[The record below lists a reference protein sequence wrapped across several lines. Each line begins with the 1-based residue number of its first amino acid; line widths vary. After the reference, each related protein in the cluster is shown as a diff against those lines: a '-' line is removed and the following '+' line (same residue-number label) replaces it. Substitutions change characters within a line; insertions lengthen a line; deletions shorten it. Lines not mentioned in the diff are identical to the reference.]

1 MENKKEFSKSV
12 LALVAIV
19 LAAVLLLTGL
29 NFITAPL
36 IAENGSAAAFAPLY
50 AVMPDAAGFDQLYD
64 AADPGSSALANVP
77 ASVQSIYGETG
88 GMGYVLRLSTSEG
101 YTKQPIEFTLAID
114 AEGKISGVELTAYPE
129 TKDMGKETYPQTYLG
144 QDSTLANVSLVAGVT
159 YSSSAFKNAV
169 ADSFAALIDN
179 GLIGAGVKGDEQIL
193 VEMLAEVY
201 PGIVSPTGTPQYE
214 EQEIADGQY
223 TYIVKSLKALN
234 DSGFALIMKSGEST
248 YTAVCNAFG
257 SVKLVDVDGNEVSD
271 DAMAAE
277 AKAYAE
283 ANIVSHSD
291 GDLNKV
297 KLLVPDASDVT
308 PISLEGVYNSVT
320 CAYKA
325 EGVGYVFVSRSYGY
339 SNEPMVIYYV
349 IDDNGAIVTMTADEL
364 ILFKEYFTSYQ
375 LDESSYKAG
384 FTGLTGDSFTGDEAL
399 ISGAT
404 VSSDAVRVAT
414 EDAFAAFAA
423 VNENGGEIG

>member
-19 LAAVLLLTGL
+19 LVAVLLLTGL

-50 AVMPDAAGFDQLYD
+50 DVMPDAAGFDQLYD
-64 AADPGSSALANVP
+64 AADPDSSALANIP

-159 YSSSAFKNAV
+159 YSSTAFKNAV
-169 ADSFAALIDN
+169 ADGFAALIDN

-193 VEMLAEVY
+193 TEMLADVF
-201 PGIVSPTGTPQYE
+201 PGIVNPTGTPQYE
-214 EQEIADGQY
+214 EQEIVCS
-223 TYIVKSLKALN
+223 YITKSLKALN
-234 DSGFALIMKSGEST
+234 DSGFALIMKNGDAT
-248 YTAVCNAFG
+248 YMAVCNAFG
-257 SVKLVDVDGNEVSD
+257 SVKIVDVDGNEVSD

-308 PISLEGVYNSVT
+308 AISLDGVYNSVT

-404 VSSDAVRVAT
+404 VSSDAIRVAT
-414 EDAFAAFAA
+414 EDAFTAFAA

>member
-12 LALVAIV
+12 LALIAIV
-19 LAAVLLLTGL
+19 LVAVLLLTGL

-64 AADPGSSALANVP
+64 AADPGSSALANIP

-159 YSSSAFKNAV
+159 YSSTAFKNAV
-169 ADSFAALIDN
+169 ADGFAALIDN

-201 PGIVSPTGTPQYE
+201 PGIVNPTGTPQYE
-214 EQEIADGQY
+214 EQEIVCS
-223 TYIVKSLKALN
+223 YITKSLKALN
-234 DSGFALIMKSGEST
+234 DSGFALIMKNGDAT
-248 YTAVCNAFG
+248 YMAVCNAFG
-257 SVKLVDVDGNEVSD
+257 SVKLVDIDGNEVSD

-297 KLLVPDASDVT
+297 KLLVPDASDIT
-308 PISLEGVYNSVT
+308 AISLDGVYNSVT

-325 EGVGYVFVSRSYGY
+325 EDVGYVFVSRSYGY

-404 VSSDAVRVAT
+404 VSSDAIRVAT
-414 EDAFAAFAA
+414 EDAFTAFAA

>member
-19 LAAVLLLTGL
+19 LVAVLLLTGL

-64 AADPGSSALANVP
+64 AADPGSSALANIP

-223 TYIVKSLKALN
+223 SYITKSLKALN
-234 DSGFALIMKSGEST
+234 DSGFALIMKNGDAT
-248 YTAVCNAFG
+248 YMAVCNAFG
-257 SVKLVDVDGNEVSD
+257 SVKIVDVDGNEVSD

-375 LDESSYKAG
+375 LDENSYKAG
-384 FTGLTGDSFTGDEAL
+384 FAGLTGDSFTGDEAL

>member
-19 LAAVLLLTGL
+19 LVAVLLLTGL

-64 AADPGSSALANVP
+64 AADPDSSALANVP

-159 YSSSAFKNAV
+159 YSSTAFKNAV
-169 ADSFAALIDN
+169 ADGFAALIDN

-193 VEMLAEVY
+193 TEMLADVF
-201 PGIVSPTGTPQYE
+201 PGIVNPTGTPQYE
-214 EQEIADGQY
+214 EQGIVCS
-223 TYIVKSLKALN
+223 YITKSLKALN
-234 DSGFALIMKSGEST
+234 DSGFALIMKNGDAT
-248 YTAVCNAFG
+248 YMAVCNAFG
-257 SVKLVDVDGNEVSD
+257 SVKIVDVDGNEVSD

-308 PISLEGVYNSVT
+308 AISLDGVYNSVT

-404 VSSDAVRVAT
+404 VSSDAIRVAT
-414 EDAFAAFAA
+414 EDAFTAFAA

>member
-19 LAAVLLLTGL
+19 LVAVLLLTGL

-64 AADPGSSALANVP
+64 AADPDSSALANVP

-159 YSSSAFKNAV
+159 YSSTAFKNAV
-169 ADSFAALIDN
+169 ADGFAALIDN

-193 VEMLAEVY
+193 TEMLADVF
-201 PGIVSPTGTPQYE
+201 PGIVNPTGTPQYE
-214 EQEIADGQY
+214 EQEIVCS
-223 TYIVKSLKALN
+223 YITKSLKALN
-234 DSGFALIMKSGEST
+234 DSGFALIMKNGDAT
-248 YTAVCNAFG
+248 YMAVCNAFG
-257 SVKLVDVDGNEVSD
+257 SVKIVDVDGNEVSD

-308 PISLEGVYNSVT
+308 AISLDGVYNSVT

-375 LDESSYKAG
+375 LDESSYKVG

-404 VSSDAVRVAT
+404 VSSDAIRVAT

>member
-19 LAAVLLLTGL
+19 LVAVLLLTGL

-64 AADPGSSALANVP
+64 AADPGSSALANIP

-214 EQEIADGQY
+214 EQEIAEGQY
-223 TYIVKSLKALN
+223 SYITKSLKALN
-234 DSGFALIMKSGEST
+234 DSGFALIMKNGDAT
-248 YTAVCNAFG
+248 YMAVCNAFG
-257 SVKLVDVDGNEVSD
+257 SVKIVDVDGNEVSD

-308 PISLEGVYNSVT
+308 PISLDGVYNSVT

-404 VSSDAVRVAT
+404 VSSDAIRVAT
-414 EDAFAAFAA
+414 EDAFTAFAA

>member
-19 LAAVLLLTGL
+19 LVAVLLLTGL

-64 AADPGSSALANVP
+64 AADPGSSALANIP

-101 YTKQPIEFTLAID
+101 YTKQPIEFTLEID

-223 TYIVKSLKALN
+223 SYIVKSLKALN
-234 DSGFALIMKSGEST
+234 DSGFALIMKNGDAT
-248 YTAVCNAFG
+248 YMAVCNAFG
-257 SVKLVDVDGNEVSD
+257 SVKIVDVDGNEVSD

-384 FTGLTGDSFTGDEAL
+384 FAGLTGDSFTGDEAL

>member
-19 LAAVLLLTGL
+19 LVAVLLLTGL

-50 AVMPDAAGFDQLYD
+50 DVMPDAAGFDQLYD
-64 AADPGSSALANVP
+64 AADPDSSALANVP

-214 EQEIADGQY
+214 EQEIAEGQNS
-223 TYIVKSLKALN
+223 YITKSLKALN
-234 DSGFALIMKSGEST
+234 DSGFALIMKNGDAT
-248 YTAVCNAFG
+248 YMAVCNAFG
-257 SVKLVDVDGNEVSD
+257 SVKIVDVDGNEVSD

-308 PISLEGVYNSVT
+308 PISLVGVYNSVT

-384 FTGLTGDSFTGDEAL
+384 FAGLTGDSFTGDEAL

>member
-64 AADPGSSALANVP
+64 AADPDSSALANVP

-159 YSSSAFKNAV
+159 YSSTAFKNAV
-169 ADSFAALIDN
+169 ADGFAALIDN

-201 PGIVSPTGTPQYE
+201 PGIVNPTGTPQYE
-214 EQEIADGQY
+214 EQEIVCS
-223 TYIVKSLKALN
+223 YITKSLKALN
-234 DSGFALIMKSGEST
+234 DSGFALIMKNGDAT
-248 YTAVCNAFG
+248 YMAVCNAFG
-257 SVKLVDVDGNEVSD
+257 SVKIVDVDGNEVSD

-308 PISLEGVYNSVT
+308 PISLDGVYNSVT

-404 VSSDAVRVAT
+404 VSSDAIRVAT

>member
-19 LAAVLLLTGL
+19 LVAVLLLTGL

-64 AADPGSSALANVP
+64 AADPGSSSLANIP

-159 YSSSAFKNAV
+159 YSSTAFKNAV
-169 ADSFAALIDN
+169 ADGFAALIDN

-214 EQEIADGQY
+214 EQEIVCS
-223 TYIVKSLKALN
+223 YITKSLKALN
-234 DSGFALIMKSGEST
+234 DSGFALIMKNGDAT
-248 YTAVCNAFG
+248 YMAVCNAFG
-257 SVKLVDVDGNEVSD
+257 SVKIVDVDGNEVSD

-384 FTGLTGDSFTGDEAL
+384 FAGLTGDSFTGDEAL

>member
-19 LAAVLLLTGL
+19 LVAVLLLTGL

-64 AADPGSSALANVP
+64 AADPGSSALANIP

-169 ADSFAALIDN
+169 ADSFAALIGN

-201 PGIVSPTGTPQYE
+201 PGIASPTGTPQYE
-214 EQEIADGQY
+214 EQEIAEGQY
-223 TYIVKSLKALN
+223 SYITKSLKALN
-234 DSGFALIMKSGEST
+234 DSGFALIMKNGDAT
-248 YTAVCNAFG
+248 YMAVCNAFG
-257 SVKLVDVDGNEVSD
+257 SVKIVDVDGNEVSD

-384 FTGLTGDSFTGDEAL
+384 FAGLTGDSFTGDEAL

>member
-19 LAAVLLLTGL
+19 LVAVLLLTGL

-36 IAENGSAAAFAPLY
+36 IAENGSAATFAPLY

-64 AADPGSSALANVP
+64 AADPGSSALANIP

-223 TYIVKSLKALN
+223 SYIVKSLKALN
-234 DSGFALIMKSGEST
+234 DSGFALIMKNGDAT
-248 YTAVCNAFG
+248 YMAVCNAFG
-257 SVKLVDVDGNEVSD
+257 SVKIVDVDGNEVSD

-384 FTGLTGDSFTGDEAL
+384 FAGLTGDSFTGDEAL

>member
-50 AVMPDAAGFDQLYD
+50 DVMPDAAGFDQLYD
-64 AADPGSSALANVP
+64 AADPDSSALANIPV
-77 ASVQSIYGETG
+77 SVQSIYGETG

-159 YSSSAFKNAV
+159 YSSTAFKNAV
-169 ADSFAALIDN
+169 ADGFAALIDN

-201 PGIVSPTGTPQYE
+201 PGIVNPTGTPQYE
-214 EQEIADGQY
+214 EQEIVCS
-223 TYIVKSLKALN
+223 YITKSLKALN
-234 DSGFALIMKSGEST
+234 DSGFALIMKNGDAT
-248 YTAVCNAFG
+248 YMAVCNAFG
-257 SVKLVDVDGNEVSD
+257 SVKIVDVDGNEVSD

-308 PISLEGVYNSVT
+308 PISLDGVYNSVT

-404 VSSDAVRVAT
+404 VSSDAIRVAT
-414 EDAFAAFAA
+414 EDAFTAFAA

>member
-19 LAAVLLLTGL
+19 LVAVLLLTGL

-64 AADPGSSALANVP
+64 AADPGSSALANIP

-214 EQEIADGQY
+214 EPEIADGQY
-223 TYIVKSLKALN
+223 SYIVKSLKALN
-234 DSGFALIMKSGEST
+234 DSGFALIMKNGDAT
-248 YTAVCNAFG
+248 YMAVCNAFG
-257 SVKLVDVDGNEVSD
+257 SVKIVDVDGNEVSD

-384 FTGLTGDSFTGDEAL
+384 FAGLTGDSFTGDEAL

>member
-64 AADPGSSALANVP
+64 AADPDSSALANVP

-159 YSSSAFKNAV
+159 YSSTAFKNAV
-169 ADSFAALIDN
+169 ADGFAALIDN

-193 VEMLAEVY
+193 TEMLADVF
-201 PGIVSPTGTPQYE
+201 PGIVNPTGTPQYE
-214 EQEIADGQY
+214 EQEIVCS
-223 TYIVKSLKALN
+223 YITKSLKALN
-234 DSGFALIMKSGEST
+234 DSGFALIMKNGDAT
-248 YTAVCNAFG
+248 YMAVCNAFG
-257 SVKLVDVDGNEVSD
+257 SVKIVDVDGNEVSD

-308 PISLEGVYNSVT
+308 AISLDGVYNSVT

-404 VSSDAVRVAT
+404 VSSDAIRVAT
-414 EDAFAAFAA
+414 EDAFTAFAA

>member
-19 LAAVLLLTGL
+19 LVAVLLLTGL

-64 AADPGSSALANVP
+64 AADPGSSSLANIP

-214 EQEIADGQY
+214 EQEIAEGQY
-223 TYIVKSLKALN
+223 SYITKSLKALN
-234 DSGFALIMKSGEST
+234 DSGFALIMKNGDAT
-248 YTAVCNAFG
+248 YMAVCNAFG
-257 SVKLVDVDGNEVSD
+257 SVKIVDVDGNEVSD

-375 LDESSYKAG
+375 LDENSYKAG
-384 FTGLTGDSFTGDEAL
+384 FAGLTGDSFTGDEAL

>member
-19 LAAVLLLTGL
+19 LVAVLLLTGL

-50 AVMPDAAGFDQLYD
+50 DVMPDAAGFDQLYD
-64 AADPGSSALANVP
+64 AADPDSSALANIP

-88 GMGYVLRLSTSEG
+88 GMGYALRLSTSAG
-101 YTKQPIEFTLAID
+101 YTKEPIELTLAID
-114 AEGKISGVELTAYPE
+114 AEGKISGIELTAYPE
-129 TKDMGKETYPQTYLG
+129 TKDVGEDYPQTYIG
-144 QDSTLANVSLVAGVT
+144 QDSTLADVALVAGVT

-169 ADSFAALIDN
+169 ADGFAALVNN

-193 VEMLAEVY
+193 TEMLADVF
-201 PGIVSPTGTPQYE
+201 PGIVNPTGTPQYE
-214 EQEIADGQY
+214 EQEIVCS
-223 TYIVKSLKALN
+223 YITKSLKALN
-234 DSGFALIMKSGEST
+234 DSGFALIMKNGDAT
-248 YTAVCNAFG
+248 YMAVCNAFG
-257 SVKLVDVDGNEVSD
+257 SVKIVDVDGNEVSD

-308 PISLEGVYNSVT
+308 AISLDGVYNSVT

-404 VSSDAVRVAT
+404 VSSDAIRVAT
-414 EDAFAAFAA
+414 EDAFTAFAA

>member
-19 LAAVLLLTGL
+19 LVAVLLLTGL
-29 NFITAPL
+29 NFVTAPL

-169 ADSFAALIDN
+169 ADGFAALIDN

-248 YTAVCNAFG
+248 YMAVCNTFG

-364 ILFKEYFTSYQ
+364 ILFKEYFTGYQ

>member
-19 LAAVLLLTGL
+19 LVAVLLLTGL

-64 AADPGSSALANVP
+64 AADPGSSALANIP

-169 ADSFAALIDN
+169 ADSFAALIGN

-214 EQEIADGQY
+214 EQEIAEGQY
-223 TYIVKSLKALN
+223 SYITKSLKALN
-234 DSGFALIMKSGEST
+234 DSGFALIMKNGDAT
-248 YTAVCNAFG
+248 YMAVCNAFG
-257 SVKLVDVDGNEVSD
+257 SVKIVDVDGNEVSD

-375 LDESSYKAG
+375 LDENSYKAG
-384 FTGLTGDSFTGDEAL
+384 FAGLTGNSFTGDEAL

>member
-19 LAAVLLLTGL
+19 LVAVLLLTGL

-64 AADPGSSALANVP
+64 AADPDSSALANVP

-159 YSSSAFKNAV
+159 YSSTAFKNAV
-169 ADSFAALIDN
+169 ADGFAALIDN

-193 VEMLAEVY
+193 TEMLADVF
-201 PGIVSPTGTPQYE
+201 PGIVNPTGTPQYE
-214 EQEIADGQY
+214 EQEIVCS
-223 TYIVKSLKALN
+223 YITKSLKALN
-234 DSGFALIMKSGEST
+234 DSGFALIMKNGDAT
-248 YTAVCNAFG
+248 YMAVCNAFG
-257 SVKLVDVDGNEVSD
+257 SVKIVDVDGNEVSD

-308 PISLEGVYNSVT
+308 AISLDGVYNSVT

-404 VSSDAVRVAT
+404 VSSDAIRVAT
-414 EDAFAAFAA
+414 EDAFTAFAA

>member
-12 LALVAIV
+12 LALIAIV
-19 LAAVLLLTGL
+19 LVAVLLLTGL

-64 AADPGSSALANVP
+64 AADPGSSALANIP

-159 YSSSAFKNAV
+159 YSSTAFKNAV
-169 ADSFAALIDN
+169 ADGFAALIDN

-214 EQEIADGQY
+214 EQEIVCS
-223 TYIVKSLKALN
+223 YITKSLKALN
-234 DSGFALIMKSGEST
+234 DSGFALIMKNGDAT
-248 YTAVCNAFG
+248 YMAVCNAFG

-308 PISLEGVYNSVT
+308 PISLDGVYNSVT

-404 VSSDAVRVAT
+404 VSSDAIRVAT

>member
-1 MENKKEFSKSV
+1 MENKKEFSKSA
-12 LALVAIV
+12 LAIIAIV
-19 LAAVLLLTGL
+19 LVAVLLLTGL
-29 NFITAPL
+29 NVYTAPL
-36 IAENGSAAAFAPLY
+36 IANNGSAAELTPLFS
-50 AVMPDAAGFDQLYD
+50 VMPDAAGFELLYD
-64 AADPGSSALANVP
+64 AASPADSALSDVP
-77 ASVQSIYGETG
+77 ESVQSIYGETG
-88 GMGYVLRLSTSEG
+88 GMGYALRLSTSAG
-101 YTKQPIEFTLAID
+101 YTKEPIELTLAID
-114 AEGKISGVELTAYPE
+114 AEGKISGIELTAYPE
-129 TKDMGKETYPQTYLG
+129 TKDVGEDYPQTYIG
-144 QDSTLANVSLVAGVT
+144 QDSTLADGALVAGVT

-169 ADSFAALIDN
+169 ADGFAALVNN

-193 VEMLAEVY
+193 TEMLADVF
-201 PGIVSPTGTPQYE
+201 PGIVNPTGTPQYE
-214 EQEIADGQY
+214 EQEIVCS
-223 TYIVKSLKALN
+223 YITKSLKALN
-234 DSGFALIMKSGEST
+234 DSGFALIMKNGDAT
-248 YTAVCNAFG
+248 YMAVCNAFG
-257 SVKLVDVDGNEVSD
+257 SVKIVDVEGNEVND
-271 DAMAAE
+271 EAMAAE

-283 ANIVSHSD
+283 ANLTPHSD
-291 GDLNKV
+291 TDLNKV

-375 LDESSYKAG
+375 LDEGSYKAG

-404 VSSDAVRVAT
+404 VSSDAIRVAT
-414 EDAFAAFAA
+414 EDAFTAFAA

>member
-19 LAAVLLLTGL
+19 LVAVLLLTGL

-64 AADPGSSALANVP
+64 AADPGSSALANIP

-214 EQEIADGQY
+214 EQEIAEGQY
-223 TYIVKSLKALN
+223 SYITKSLKALN
-234 DSGFALIMKSGEST
+234 DSGFALIMKNGDAT
-248 YTAVCNAFG
+248 YMAVCNAFG

-375 LDESSYKAG
+375 LDENSYKAG
-384 FTGLTGDSFTGDEAL
+384 FAGLTGDSFTGDEAL

>member
-12 LALVAIV
+12 LALIAIV
-19 LAAVLLLTGL
+19 LVAVLLLTGL

-64 AADPGSSALANVP
+64 AADPGSSALANIP

-159 YSSSAFKNAV
+159 YSSTAFKNAV
-169 ADSFAALIDN
+169 ADGFAALIDN

-201 PGIVSPTGTPQYE
+201 PGIVNPTGTPQYE
-214 EQEIADGQY
+214 EQEIVCS
-223 TYIVKSLKALN
+223 YITKSLKALN
-234 DSGFALIMKSGEST
+234 DSGFALIMKNGDAT
-248 YTAVCNAFG
+248 YMAVCNAFG

-297 KLLVPDASDVT
+297 KLLVPDASDLT
-308 PISLEGVYNSVT
+308 PISLDGVYNSVT

-404 VSSDAVRVAT
+404 VSSDAIRVAT

>member
-19 LAAVLLLTGL
+19 LVTVLLLTGL

-64 AADPGSSALANVP
+64 AADPGSSALANIP

-169 ADSFAALIDN
+169 ADSFAALIGN

-223 TYIVKSLKALN
+223 SYIVKSLKALN
-234 DSGFALIMKSGEST
+234 DSGFALIMKNGDAT
-248 YTAVCNAFG
+248 YMAVCNAFG
-257 SVKLVDVDGNEVSD
+257 SVKIVDVDGNEVSD

-384 FTGLTGDSFTGDEAL
+384 FAGLTGDSFTGDEAL

>member
-19 LAAVLLLTGL
+19 LVAVLLLTGL

-64 AADPGSSALANVP
+64 AADPGSSALANIP

-101 YTKQPIEFTLAID
+101 YTKQPIDFTLAID

-179 GLIGAGVKGDEQIL
+179 GLIGAGIKGDEQIL

-201 PGIVSPTGTPQYE
+201 PGIASPTGTPQYE
-214 EQEIADGQY
+214 EQEIAEGQY
-223 TYIVKSLKALN
+223 SYITKSLKALN
-234 DSGFALIMKSGEST
+234 DSGFALIMKNGDAT
-248 YTAVCNAFG
+248 YMAVCNAFG
-257 SVKLVDVDGNEVSD
+257 SVKIVDVDGNEVSD

-375 LDESSYKAG
+375 LD
-384 FTGLTGDSFTGDEAL
+384 
-399 ISGAT
+399 
-404 VSSDAVRVAT
+404 
-414 EDAFAAFAA
+414 
-423 VNENGGEIG
+423 

>member
-19 LAAVLLLTGL
+19 LVAVLLLTGL

-169 ADSFAALIDN
+169 ADGFAALIDN

-193 VEMLAEVY
+193 TEMLADVF
-201 PGIVSPTGTPQYE
+201 PGIVNPTGTPQYE
-214 EQEIADGQY
+214 EQEIVCS
-223 TYIVKSLKALN
+223 YITKSLKALN
-234 DSGFALIMKSGEST
+234 DSGFALIMKNGDAT
-248 YTAVCNAFG
+248 YMAVCNAFG
-257 SVKLVDVDGNEVSD
+257 SVKIVDVDGNEVSD

-308 PISLEGVYNSVT
+308 AISLDGVYNSVT

-404 VSSDAVRVAT
+404 VSSDAIRVAT
-414 EDAFAAFAA
+414 EDAFTAFAA

>member
-1 MENKKEFSKSV
+1 MENKKEFSKSA

-64 AADPGSSALANVP
+64 AADPDSSALSDVP
-77 ASVQSIYGETG
+77 ESVQSIYGETG
-88 GMGYVLRLSTSEG
+88 GMGYALRLSTSAG
-101 YTKQPIEFTLAID
+101 YTKEPIELTLAID
-114 AEGKISGVELTAYPE
+114 AEGKISGIELTAYPE
-129 TKDMGKETYPQTYLG
+129 TKDVGEDYPQTYIG
-144 QDSTLANVSLVAGVT
+144 QDSTLADVALVAGVT
-159 YSSSAFKNAV
+159 YSSTAFKNAV
-169 ADSFAALIDN
+169 ADGFAALIDN

-193 VEMLAEVY
+193 TEMLADVF
-201 PGIVSPTGTPQYE
+201 PGIVNPTGTPQYE
-214 EQEIADGQY
+214 EQEIVCS
-223 TYIVKSLKALN
+223 YITKSLKALN
-234 DSGFALIMKSGEST
+234 DSGFALIMKNGDAT
-248 YTAVCNAFG
+248 YMAVCNAFG
-257 SVKLVDVDGNEVSD
+257 SVKIVDVEGNEVND
-271 DAMAAE
+271 EAMAAE

-283 ANIVSHSD
+283 ANLTPHSD
-291 GDLNKV
+291 TDLNKV

-375 LDESSYKAG
+375 LDENSYKAG

>member
-19 LAAVLLLTGL
+19 LVAVLLLTGL

-64 AADPGSSALANVP
+64 AADPGSSALANIP

-223 TYIVKSLKALN
+223 RYIVKSLKALN
-234 DSGFALIMKSGEST
+234 DSGFALIMKNGDAT
-248 YTAVCNAFG
+248 YMAVCNAFG
-257 SVKLVDVDGNEVSD
+257 SVKIVDVDGNEVSD

-384 FTGLTGDSFTGDEAL
+384 FAGLTGDSFTGDEAL

>member
-50 AVMPDAAGFDQLYD
+50 AVMPDSAGFDQLYD
-64 AADPGSSALANVP
+64 AADPDSSALANVP

-159 YSSSAFKNAV
+159 YSSTAFKNAV
-169 ADSFAALIDN
+169 ADGFAALIDN

-214 EQEIADGQY
+214 EQEIVCS
-223 TYIVKSLKALN
+223 YITKSLKALN
-234 DSGFALIMKSGEST
+234 DSGFALIMKNGDAT
-248 YTAVCNAFG
+248 YMAVCNAFG
-257 SVKLVDVDGNEVSD
+257 SVKIVDVDGNEVSD

-308 PISLEGVYNSVT
+308 AISLDGVYNSVT

-404 VSSDAVRVAT
+404 VSSDAIRVAT

>member
-64 AADPGSSALANVP
+64 AADPGSSALANIP

-223 TYIVKSLKALN
+223 SYIVKSLKALN
-234 DSGFALIMKSGEST
+234 DSGFALIMKNGDAT
-248 YTAVCNAFG
+248 YMAVCNAFG
-257 SVKLVDVDGNEVSD
+257 SVKIVDVDGNEVSD

-404 VSSDAVRVAT
+404 VSSDAIRVAT
-414 EDAFAAFAA
+414 EDAFTAFAA

>member
-19 LAAVLLLTGL
+19 LVAVLLLTGL

-159 YSSSAFKNAV
+159 YSSTAFKNAV
-169 ADSFAALIDN
+169 ADGFAALIDN

-193 VEMLAEVY
+193 TEMLADVF
-201 PGIVSPTGTPQYE
+201 PGIVNPTGTPQYE
-214 EQEIADGQY
+214 EQEIVCS
-223 TYIVKSLKALN
+223 YITKSLKALN
-234 DSGFALIMKSGEST
+234 DSGFALIMKNGDAT
-248 YTAVCNAFG
+248 YMAVCNAFG
-257 SVKLVDVDGNEVSD
+257 SVKIVDVDGNEVSD

-308 PISLEGVYNSVT
+308 AISLDGVYNSVT

-404 VSSDAVRVAT
+404 VSSDAIRVAT
-414 EDAFAAFAA
+414 EDAFTAFAA

>member
-19 LAAVLLLTGL
+19 LVAVLLLTGL

-64 AADPGSSALANVP
+64 AADPDSSALANVP

-159 YSSSAFKNAV
+159 YSSTAFKNAV
-169 ADSFAALIDN
+169 ADGFAALIDN
-179 GLIGAGVKGDEQIL
+179 GLIGAGVKGHEQIL
-193 VEMLAEVY
+193 TEMLADVF
-201 PGIVSPTGTPQYE
+201 PGIVNPTGTPQYE
-214 EQEIADGQY
+214 EQEIVCS
-223 TYIVKSLKALN
+223 YITKSLKALN
-234 DSGFALIMKSGEST
+234 DSGFALIMKNGDAT
-248 YTAVCNAFG
+248 YMAVCNAFG
-257 SVKLVDVDGNEVSD
+257 SVKIVDVDGNEVSD

-308 PISLEGVYNSVT
+308 AISLDGVYNSVT

-404 VSSDAVRVAT
+404 VSSDAIRVAT
-414 EDAFAAFAA
+414 EDAFTAFAA

>member
-1 MENKKEFSKSV
+1 
-12 LALVAIV
+12 
-19 LAAVLLLTGL
+19 
-29 NFITAPL
+29 
-36 IAENGSAAAFAPLY
+36 
-50 AVMPDAAGFDQLYD
+50 
-64 AADPGSSALANVP
+64 
-77 ASVQSIYGETG
+77 
-88 GMGYVLRLSTSEG
+88 
-101 YTKQPIEFTLAID
+101 
-114 AEGKISGVELTAYPE
+114 
-129 TKDMGKETYPQTYLG
+129 
-144 QDSTLANVSLVAGVT
+144 
-159 YSSSAFKNAV
+159 
-169 ADSFAALIDN
+169 
-179 GLIGAGVKGDEQIL
+179 
-193 VEMLAEVY
+193 
-201 PGIVSPTGTPQYE
+201 
-214 EQEIADGQY
+214 
-223 TYIVKSLKALN
+223 
-234 DSGFALIMKSGEST
+234 MKSGESS
-248 YTAVCNAFG
+248 YMAVCNAFG
-257 SVKLVDVDGNEVSD
+257 SVKIVDVDGNEVSD

-384 FTGLTGDSFTGDEAL
+384 FAGLTGDSFTGDEAL

>member
-12 LALVAIV
+12 LALIAIV
-19 LAAVLLLTGL
+19 LIAVLLLTGL

-64 AADPGSSALANVP
+64 AADPGSSALANIP

-159 YSSSAFKNAV
+159 YSSTAFKNAV
-169 ADSFAALIDN
+169 ADGFAALIDN

-201 PGIVSPTGTPQYE
+201 PGIVNPTGTPQYE
-214 EQEIADGQY
+214 EQEIVCS
-223 TYIVKSLKALN
+223 YITKSLKALN
-234 DSGFALIMKSGEST
+234 DSGFALIMKNGDAT
-248 YTAVCNAFG
+248 YMAVCNAFG

-308 PISLEGVYNSVT
+308 PISLDGVYNSVT

-404 VSSDAVRVAT
+404 VSSDAIRVAT

>member
-19 LAAVLLLTGL
+19 LVAVLLLTGL

-64 AADPGSSALANVP
+64 AADPGSSALANIP

-223 TYIVKSLKALN
+223 SYIVKSLKALN
-234 DSGFALIMKSGEST
+234 DSGFALIMKSGESA
-248 YTAVCNAFG
+248 YMAVCNAFG
-257 SVKLVDVDGNEVSD
+257 SVKIVDVDGNEVSD

-375 LDESSYKAG
+375 LDENSYKAG
-384 FTGLTGDSFTGDEAL
+384 FAGLTGDSFTGDEAL

>member
-19 LAAVLLLTGL
+19 LVAVLLLTGL

-64 AADPGSSALANVP
+64 AADPGSSALANIP

-201 PGIVSPTGTPQYE
+201 PGIASPTGTPQYE

-223 TYIVKSLKALN
+223 SYIVKSLKALN
-234 DSGFALIMKSGEST
+234 DSGFALIMKNGDAT
-248 YTAVCNAFG
+248 YMAVCNAFG
-257 SVKLVDVDGNEVSD
+257 SVKIVDVDGNEVSD

-375 LDESSYKAG
+375 LDESSYKVG
-384 FTGLTGDSFTGDEAL
+384 FAGLTGDSFTGDEAL

>member
-12 LALVAIV
+12 LALIAIV
-19 LAAVLLLTGL
+19 LVAVLLLTGL
-29 NFITAPL
+29 NFITAPH

-64 AADPGSSALANVP
+64 AADPGSSALANIP

-88 GMGYVLRLSTSEG
+88 GMGYALRLSTSAG
-101 YTKQPIEFTLAID
+101 YTKEPIELTLAID
-114 AEGKISGVELTAYPE
+114 AEGKISGIELTAYPE
-129 TKDMGKETYPQTYLG
+129 TKDVGEDYPQTYIG
-144 QDSTLANVSLVAGVT
+144 QDSTLADVALVAGVT

-169 ADSFAALIDN
+169 ADGFAALVNN

-193 VEMLAEVY
+193 TEMLADVF
-201 PGIVSPTGTPQYE
+201 PGIVNPTGTPQYE
-214 EQEIADGQY
+214 EQEIVCS
-223 TYIVKSLKALN
+223 YITKSLKALN
-234 DSGFALIMKSGEST
+234 NTGFALNMKKGDAT
-248 YTAVCNAFG
+248 YMAVCNAFG
-257 SVKLVDVDGNEVSD
+257 SVKIVDVDGNEVSD

-308 PISLEGVYNSVT
+308 AISLDGVYNSVT

-404 VSSDAVRVAT
+404 VSSDAIRVAT
-414 EDAFAAFAA
+414 EDAFTAFAA